1 MAKTYT
7 VTVTDTED
15 IALQTVCSD
24 VTEWIN
30 HVASHN
36 AEVAINDIVDKNT
49 KHCNANGIAIGV
61 GVTAQV
67 NQALILG
74 ITTTTQETCST
85 STVPGG

>member
-15 IALQTVCSD
+15 KALQTVCAD
-24 VTEWIN
+24 VSEWIN

-49 KHCNANGIAIGV
+49 KHCNANSIAIGV
-61 GVTAQV
+61 GITAQV
-67 NQALILG
+67 DQALNLG
-74 ITTTTQETCST
+74 ITTTSVDNT
-85 STVPGG
+85 SAATAIS

>member
-15 IALQTVCSD
+15 KALQTVCAD
-24 VTEWIN
+24 VSEWIN

-49 KHCNANGIAIGV
+49 KHCNANSIAIGV
-61 GVTAQV
+61 GITAQV
-67 NQALILG
+67 DQALNLG
-74 ITTTTQETCST
+74 ITTTSVDNT
-85 STVPGG
+85 SAATVIS

>member
-15 IALQTVCSD
+15 KALQTVCAD
-24 VTEWIN
+24 VSEWIN

-61 GVTAQV
+61 GITAQV
-67 NQALILG
+67 NQALNLG
-74 ITTTTQETCST
+74 ITTTSVDNT
-85 STVPGG
+85 SAATVIS

>member
-15 IALQTVCSD
+15 KALQTVCAD

-36 AEVAINDIVDKNT
+36 AEVAINNIVDKNT
-49 KHCNANGIAIGV
+49 KHCNTNGIAIGV
-61 GVTAQV
+61 GITAQV
-67 NQALILG
+67 DQALNLG
-74 ITTTTQETCST
+74 ITTTSQVSNST
-85 STVPGG
+85 ATAPGG

>member
-1 MAKTYT
+1 MTKTYT

-15 IALQTVCSD
+15 IALQTVCAD

-49 KHCNANGIAIGV
+49 KHCNINGIAIGV
-61 GVTAQV
+61 GITAQV
-67 NQALILG
+67 DQALNLG
-74 ITTTTQETCST
+74 ITTTSVDNINAA
-85 STVPGG
+85 TVIG

>member
-15 IALQTVCSD
+15 IALQTVCAD

-30 HVASHN
+30 HVALHN
-36 AEVAINDIVDKNT
+36 AKFAIDDIVDKKT
-49 KHCNANGIAIGV
+49 KHCNANSIAIGV

-67 NQALILG
+67 NQALNLG
-74 ITTTTQETCST
+74 ITTTSVETCST
-85 STVPGG
+85 ATAPGG

>member
-15 IALQTVCSD
+15 KALQTVCAD
-24 VTEWIN
+24 VSEWIN

-49 KHCNANGIAIGV
+49 KHCNTNGIAIGV
-61 GVTAQV
+61 GITAQV
-67 NQALILG
+67 DQALNLG
-74 ITTTTQETCST
+74 ITTTSVDNT
-85 STVPGG
+85 SAATVIS

>member
-15 IALQTVCSD
+15 KALQTVCAD

-36 AEVAINDIVDKNT
+36 AEVVINDIVDKNT
-49 KHCNANGIAIGV
+49 KHCNTNGIAIGV
-61 GVTAQV
+61 GITAQV
-67 NQALILG
+67 DQALNLG
-74 ITTTTQETCST
+74 ITTTSQVSNST
-85 STVPGG
+85 ATAPG

>member
-15 IALQTVCSD
+15 KALQTVCAD
-24 VTEWIN
+24 VSEWIN
-30 HVASHN
+30 HVATHN

-61 GVTAQV
+61 GITAQV
-67 NQALILG
+67 DQALNLG
-74 ITTTTQETCST
+74 ITTTSVDNT
-85 STVPGG
+85 SAATVIS

>member
-1 MAKTYT
+1 MTKTYT

-15 IALQTVCSD
+15 IALQTVCAD

-49 KHCNANGIAIGV
+49 KHCNINGIAIGV
-61 GVTAQV
+61 GITAQV
-67 NQALILG
+67 DQALNLG
-74 ITTTTQETCST
+74 ITTTSVDNTNAV
-85 STVPGG
+85 TVIG

>member
-15 IALQTVCSD
+15 KALQTVCAD

-49 KHCNANGIAIGV
+49 KHCNTNGIAIGV
-61 GVTAQV
+61 GITAQV
-67 NQALILG
+67 DQALNLG
-74 ITTTTQETCST
+74 ITTTSQVSNST
-85 STVPGG
+85 ATAPG

>member
-15 IALQTVCSD
+15 IALQTVCAD

-36 AEVAINDIVDKNT
+36 ADVAINDIVDKNT

-61 GVTAQV
+61 GVTAQID
-67 NQALILG
+67 QAYAIGVAHTATPILI
-74 ITTTTQETCST
+74 E
-85 STVPGG
+85 

>member
-1 MAKTYT
+1 MSKTYT

-15 IALQTVCSD
+15 KALQTVCAD

-49 KHCNANGIAIGV
+49 KHCNINGIAIGV
-61 GVTAQV
+61 GITAQV
-67 NQALILG
+67 DQALNLG
-74 ITTTTQETCST
+74 ITTTSQVSNST
-85 STVPGG
+85 ATAPG

>member
-15 IALQTVCSD
+15 IALQTVCAD

-30 HVASHN
+30 HVALHN
-36 AEVAINDIVDKNT
+36 AKVAIDDIVDKNT
-49 KHCNANGIAIGV
+49 RHCNTNGIAIGV

-67 NQALILG
+67 NQALNLG
-74 ITTTTQETCST
+74 ITTTSQVSNST
-85 STVPGG
+85 ATAPS